1 VENHHQNI
9 SVSKD
14 IVIHTTRWILDKLNF
29 NSNAYIAFILVDDK
43 KITELNRIYLKKNIA
58 TDVLAF
64 DLTDNEDVNLEGE
77 IYISLDRIVEQAS
90 EYRVTFNQELIRLV
104 AHGVLH
110 LLGYKD
116 DSEEEKSIM
125 SSFEDDAIKAM
136 ARYNRWRS

>member
-1 VENHHQNI
+1 MNNR
-9 SVSKD
+9 SK
-14 IVIHTTRWILDKLNF
+14 WNF

-64 DLTDNEDVNLEGE
+64 DLTDNENVNLEGE

-104 AHGVLH
+104 AHGVFH
-110 LLGYKD
+110 LFGY
-116 DSEEEKSIM
+116 
-125 SSFEDDAIKAM
+125 EDDTIEKRQIMTSLENSAIETFF
-136 ARYNRWRS
+136 